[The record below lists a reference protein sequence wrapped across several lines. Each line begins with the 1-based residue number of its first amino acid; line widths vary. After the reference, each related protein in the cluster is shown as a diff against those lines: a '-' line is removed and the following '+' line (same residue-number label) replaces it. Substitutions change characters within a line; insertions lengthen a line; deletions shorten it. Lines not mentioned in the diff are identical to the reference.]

1 MSILRKVGRLNASED
16 EWKEHRSLSAFHS
29 VTSLRP
35 SAPHVQG
42 PSVRQIFRLHHRRVS
57 LRQPHQ
63 TLDYCYRR
71 LKYVNWDPYGL
82 LLQLCSP
89 LTVYIWNRSINFSFK
104 SSPALR
110 PQASSSV
117 KLGNEPL
124 PPSGPVLSFLMRDP
138 TRIAL
143 ILKSFLPR
151 IRSSWKNTDTFSHIR
166 GMHAF
171 FMTPAQL
178 RWIKLTLDG
187 TQLFWCADG

>member
-1 MSILRKVGRLNASED
+1 MEGASFIISISFSHLCARPLPMFRD
-16 EWKEHRSLSAFHS
+16 HRSDKFSAFIIAACLWDNLIRHW
-29 VTSLRP
+29 LIG
-35 SAPHVQG
+35 H
-42 PSVRQIFRLHHRRVS
+42 
-57 LRQPHQ
+57 
-63 TLDYCYRR
+63 YCYRR

-138 TRIAL
+138 IRIAL
-143 ILKSFLPR
+143 IFKSFLPR

-178 RWIKLTLDG
+178 RWIKFTLDG